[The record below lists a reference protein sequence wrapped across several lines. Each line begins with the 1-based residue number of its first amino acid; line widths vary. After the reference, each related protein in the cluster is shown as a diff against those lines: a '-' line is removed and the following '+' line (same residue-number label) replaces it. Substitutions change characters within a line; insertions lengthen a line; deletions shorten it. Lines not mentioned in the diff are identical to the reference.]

1 MTSVTTRRDERMPH
15 IWLQFASISLEEGSY
30 DLGLNN
36 FEFIRCPGYVPS
48 EHYIQQFVYLA
59 LARRPT
65 QEETERLVNRKLRSR
80 SSKRKSANEFEKR
93 DHSSLTDEKMA
104 NSALK
109 LLHRLLEMQADTKF
123 IEDEQKD
130 HLEFIVNALPSY
142 KQRRQSRD
150 GQIGL
155 TTKLAKGAAEI
166 DDCQSIWQTLRLQGE
181 REGDDII
188 VDENAWGFF
197 DFLVTLWE
205 TQDRLAGKSS
215 HLLNN
220 LRDFKHDISE
230 AIDAILAGFETPIE
244 LSPLSCS
251 TSVGFKVR
259 QDSNSLFDSK
269 IASESLQRR
278 SISSRLLSLLLKLV
292 VSKIVSVSAL
302 TSHFGSA
309 LSEKEVRMVCDVM
322 NAFPL
327 KYADVQL
334 DVIISIVQASGVVV
348 DRKEPAII
356 QILKTPKKELY
367 NELKLIA
374 IRNAIRGKSPSLGV
388 LQERKSEIEKL
399 IKIGRKDSKYNIIL
413 TNLINF
419 I

>member
-1 MTSVTTRRDERMPH
+1 
-15 IWLQFASISLEEGSY
+15 
-30 DLGLNN
+30 
-36 FEFIRCPGYVPS
+36 
-48 EHYIQQFVYLA
+48 
-59 LARRPT
+59 
-65 QEETERLVNRKLRSR
+65 
-80 SSKRKSANEFEKR
+80 
-93 DHSSLTDEKMA
+93 MA

-278 SISSRLLSLLLKLV
+278 SISSRLLSLVCLL
-292 VSKIVSVSAL
+292 S
-302 TSHFGSA
+302 
-309 LSEKEVRMVCDVM
+309 
-322 NAFPL
+322 
-327 KYADVQL
+327 
-334 DVIISIVQASGVVV
+334 
-348 DRKEPAII
+348 
-356 QILKTPKKELY
+356 
-367 NELKLIA
+367 
-374 IRNAIRGKSPSLGV
+374 
-388 LQERKSEIEKL
+388 
-399 IKIGRKDSKYNIIL
+399 
-413 TNLINF
+413 
-419 I
+419 